1 MSRLYLMITVTSRVA
16 GAKRFVDFYQD
27 FGVPVVLTAL
37 GRGTASDDILST
49 LGLEAT
55 EKAVLFSVVTPE
67 KKKRLLKELVRTLHI
82 SAPGRG
88 IAMSLPMSSIGGRTA
103 MNYLLSGSAGDV
115 PLPENDQKE
124 GTTMPEAGY
133 QLIIAVANRGYTD
146 QVMEAARSAGAGGG
160 TVIHA
165 RSTGADGESKFFGMS
180 IAEEREML
188 FIVASAEDK
197 NAIMQA
203 IMAQAGMETKAQAV
217 TFSLPLDDVAGL
229 RTVDLSD

>member
-16 GAKRFVDFYQD
+16 GAKRFVDFYRSND
-27 FGVPVVLTAL
+27 VPVIQTIL

-67 KKKRLLKELVRTLHI
+67 TKALLMKELVHTMKI
-82 SAPGRG
+82 TTPGRG
-88 IAMSLPMSSIGGRTA
+88 IAMSVPMSSIGGKTA
-103 MNYLLSGSAGDV
+103 ASYLLTGKSEEV
-115 PLPENDQKE
+115 ELPENDNKE
-124 GTTMPEAGY
+124 GSRMSAY

-146 QVMEAARSAGAGGG
+146 LVMEAARSAGAGGG

-165 RSTGADGESKFFGMS
+165 RSTGGTNEKFFGMS
-180 IAEEREML
+180 IAEEREMIL
-188 FIVASAEDK
+188 IVAPTEEK

-203 IMAQAGMETKAQAV
+203 IMAKAGMETKAQAV
-217 TFSLPLDDVAGL
+217 TYSLAIDDVAGL
-229 RTVDLSD
+229 RTVELD

>member
-16 GAKRFVDFYQD
+16 GAKRFLDFYQSN
-27 FGVPVVLTAL
+27 GVPVVQTVL

-67 KKKRLLKELVRTLHI
+67 KKKLLLKELVHTMKI
-82 SAPGRG
+82 TTPGRG
-88 IAMSLPMSSIGGRTA
+88 IALSLPMSSIGGRTA
-103 MNYLLSGSAGDV
+103 ANYLLSGKAKDV
-115 PLPENDQKE
+115 TLPENDDEE
-124 GTTMPEAGY
+124 GKKMSAY

-146 QVMEAARSAGAGGG
+146 RVMEAARSAGAGGG

-165 RSTGADGESKFFGMS
+165 RSTGGSDAKFFGMS
-180 IAEEREML
+180 IAEEREMVL
-188 FIVASAEDK
+188 IVAPTEDK

-203 IMAQAGMETKAQAV
+203 IMAKAGMDTKAQAV
-217 TFSLPLDDVAGL
+217 TYSLAIDDVAGL
-229 RTVDLSD
+229 RAVDLSDE

>member
-16 GAKRFVDFYQD
+16 GAKRFLDFYQAY
-27 FGVPVVLTAL
+27 GVPVVLTAL

-67 KKKRLLKELVRTLHI
+67 KKKLLLKELVRTLHI
-82 SAPGRG
+82 AAPGRG

-115 PLPENDQKE
+115 PLPEDDKEE
-124 GTTMPEAGY
+124 GTTMSNPAY
-133 QLIIAVANRGYTD
+133 QLIIAVTNRGYTD

-203 IMAQAGMETKAQAV
+203 IMARAGMETKAQAV
-217 TFSLPLDDVAGL
+217 AFSLPLDEVAGL

>member
-16 GAKRFVDFYQD
+16 GAKRFLDFYQSN
-27 FGVPVVLTAL
+27 GVPVVQTAL

-67 KKKRLLKELVRTLHI
+67 KKRLLLKELVHTMKI
-82 SAPGRG
+82 TTPGRG
-88 IAMSLPMSSIGGRTA
+88 IAMSLPMSSIGGKTA
-103 MNYLLSGSAGDV
+103 VNYLLSGKAKDV
-115 PLPENDQKE
+115 QLPENDDEE
-124 GTTMPEAGY
+124 GKKMSAY
-133 QLIIAVANRGYTD
+133 QLIVAVANRGYTD
-146 QVMEAARSAGAGGG
+146 RVMEAARSAGAGGG

-165 RSTGADGESKFFGMS
+165 RSTGGSDARFFGMS

-188 FIVASAEDK
+188 FIVAPAEDK

-203 IMAQAGMETKAQAV
+203 IMAKAGMETKAQAV
-217 TFSLPLDDVAGL
+217 TYSLALDDVAGL
-229 RTVDLSD
+229 RTVDLSDE